1 MKTYPVNLVLHDRL
15 VILVGGKGEIV
26 HKVPHLL
33 DVGARVRVI
42 APSADAAIAEYAARG
57 EIEWLPRRYLPGDL
71 EGAAVV
77 FAATRD
83 EAVHA
88 AIWAEGTERNQL
100 VNVMDVLDK
109 CNFHGVSFVRRGLLT
124 IAIGTGG
131 AAPALAVTL
140 RKRFEQEFGPEYAA
154 FLDFAKALR
163 PTVSGRIRSFRK
175 KQQFWYAFVESEA
188 LSLVRA
194 ELNGGPP
201 ADLCAIAM
209 RLLDQYGGPEP
220 EPALPVSQSNH
231 SLENSH
237 EYAHALPAPE
247 AA

>member
-1 MKTYPVNLVLHDRL
+1 M
-15 VILVGGKGEIV
+15 
-26 HKVPHLL
+26 
-33 DVGARVRVI
+33 I
-42 APSADAAIAEYAARG
+42 APSVDAAIAGHATRG
-57 EIEWLPRRYLPGDL
+57 EIEWLPRRYRPGDL

-83 EAVHA
+83 ETVHA
-88 AIWAEGTERNQL
+88 AIWAEGVERNQL

-131 AAPALAVTL
+131 AAPALAVTI

-163 PTVSGRIRSFRK
+163 PTVSRRIRSFRK
-175 KQQFWYAFVESEA
+175 RQQFWYAFVESEA

-194 ELNGGPP
+194 ELNGGPS
-201 ADLCAIAM
+201 ADLCAIAI
-209 RLLDQYGGPEP
+209 RLLDQYGGPETA
-220 EPALPVSQSNH
+220 PAVLSSH
-231 SLENSH
+231 STHPLENSH
-237 EYAHALPAPE
+237 EHGYALPAPE